1 MQKRDL
7 GLKVEAETKEKE
19 FIKDIFFA
27 LDEDGSGT
35 MELDELIKGLLS
47 LSLSQDIDF
56 AKQIIYLF
64 EETKEVKEA
73 KKDHRHRLYK
83 ESTKNTHQ
91 DHGQELCYTFKD
103 FLSIFKTD
111 AIG

>member
-1 MQKRDL
+1 MEKRDL

-83 ESTKNTHQ
+83 ENKSLHFIKP
-91 DHGQELCYTFKD
+91 
-103 FLSIFKTD
+103 
-111 AIG
+111 